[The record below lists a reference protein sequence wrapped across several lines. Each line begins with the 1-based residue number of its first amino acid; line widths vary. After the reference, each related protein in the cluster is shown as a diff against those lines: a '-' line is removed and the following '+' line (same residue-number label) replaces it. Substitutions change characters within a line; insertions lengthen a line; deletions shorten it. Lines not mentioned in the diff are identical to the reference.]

1 MNNNIFAPL
10 LVDIGE
16 NTTDSTVGWFITR
29 YLLFDHYT
37 IDSRLMKELVVL
49 VEVFGIEG
57 LNDLLNSGNLSIHM
71 SAYTTGQM
79 NYRFKNE
86 ENPRPSYMK
95 NYQQVILPY
104 GHFAP
109 TIVDIPNR
117 EEYVSYGFRNINNMG
132 YPPKRTKALKE
143 TIQNQ
148 LTQVPDTYDDISW
161 MKNALLSDSP
171 IAGQAIAN
179 NLGNRKNPIDISD
192 IKFHF
197 EYLDEDVIKVETNLT
212 QLTKMSEF
220 EAHKIV
226 EKSILNVGGFY
237 RRMSL
242 MKEYDSIAWFG
253 DQDSKLMT
261 LEVERIAIN
270 INSKA
275 QEDRLTRVIELAGL
289 PKLIDIKTLNAHTL
303 INLRNSRECIEFR
316 EWLKTSDA
324 KTDQDIKDEIKSYTT
339 AFKNMLGKFQ
349 IKLARFALTT
359 SVGAAT
365 SLNPLVGVAVGAADQ
380 FLVDRLIKRNSPIW
394 FINNEL
400 PKLYDPYK
408 Q

>member
-10 LVDIGE
+10 LIDIGE
-16 NTTDSTVGWFITR
+16 NTIDNTIGWFITR

-49 VEVFGIEG
+49 IEVFGIEG
-57 LNDLLNSGNLSIHM
+57 LNDLLNSENISIHM

-79 NYRFKNE
+79 NYKFENE
-86 ENPRPSYMK
+86 ENPRPSYIK
-95 NYQQVILPY
+95 NHEQIILPY
-104 GHFAP
+104 GHFSP
-109 TIVDIPNR
+109 SIVDITNR
-117 EEYVSYGFRNINNMG
+117 KEYVSHGFRNINNSG
-132 YPPKRTKALKE
+132 YSPKRTKVLKE
-143 TIQNQ
+143 TILSR
-148 LTQVPDTYDDISW
+148 LTQVPNTYDDVLW
-161 MKNALLSDSP
+161 MKNALSSDLP
-171 IAGQAIAN
+171 IARQAIVN
-179 NLGNRKNPIDISD
+179 NLGNSKNHINPTD

-197 EYLDEDVIKVETNLT
+197 TYLDEDVIRSETNLT

-220 EAHKIV
+220 EEHKIV

-253 DQDSKLMT
+253 DEDSKLMNI
-261 LEVERIAIN
+261 EVERIATN

-289 PKLIDIKTLNAHTL
+289 PKLVGIKTLNAHTL

-349 IKLARFALTT
+349 IRLARFAFTT
-359 SVGAAT
+359 SLGTGT
-365 SLNPLVGVAVGAADQ
+365 SLNPIIGLAVGAADQ
-380 FLVDRLIKRNSPIW
+380 FLFDRLTKRNSPIW

-400 PKLYDPYK
+400 PKLYDAYK

>member
-1 MNNNIFAPL
+1 
-10 LVDIGE
+10 
-16 NTTDSTVGWFITR
+16 
-29 YLLFDHYT
+29 
-37 IDSRLMKELVVL
+37 
-49 VEVFGIEG
+49 
-57 LNDLLNSGNLSIHM
+57 
-71 SAYTTGQM
+71 
-79 NYRFKNE
+79 
-86 ENPRPSYMK
+86 
-95 NYQQVILPY
+95 
-104 GHFAP
+104 
-109 TIVDIPNR
+109 
-117 EEYVSYGFRNINNMG
+117 
-132 YPPKRTKALKE
+132 
-143 TIQNQ
+143 
-148 LTQVPDTYDDISW
+148 
-161 MKNALLSDSP
+161 
-171 IAGQAIAN
+171 
-179 NLGNRKNPIDISD
+179 
-192 IKFHF
+192 
-197 EYLDEDVIKVETNLT
+197 
-212 QLTKMSEF
+212 
-220 EAHKIV
+220 
-226 EKSILNVGGFY
+226 
-237 RRMSL
+237 

>member
-10 LVDIGE
+10 LVDTGE
-16 NTTDSTVGWFITR
+16 NTIDNTVGWFITR

-49 VEVFGIEG
+49 IEVFGIEG

-71 SAYTTGQM
+71 SAYTAGQM
-79 NYRFKNE
+79 NYKFENE
-86 ENPRPSYMK
+86 EDPRPSYMK
-95 NYQQVILPY
+95 NHQQIILPY
-104 GHFAP
+104 GHFSP

-117 EEYVSYGFRNINNMG
+117 KEYVSHGFRNINNRG
-132 YPPKRTKALKE
+132 YSPKRTKALKE
-143 TIQNQ
+143 TILSR
-148 LTQVPDTYDDISW
+148 LTEVPNTYDDISW
-161 MKNALLSDSP
+161 MKNALSSDLP

-179 NLGNRKNPIDISD
+179 ALGNRKDHINLSD
-192 IKFHF
+192 IEFHF
-197 EYLDEDVIKVETNLT
+197 KYLDEDVIKAETNLT

-220 EAHKIV
+220 EEHKIV
-226 EKSILNVGGFY
+226 ERSILSIGGFY

-253 DQDSKLMT
+253 DEDSKLMT
-261 LEVERIAIN
+261 LEVERIAAN

-289 PKLIDIKTLNAHTL
+289 PKLVDIKTLNAQTL
-303 INLRNSRECIEFR
+303 ISLRNSRECIEFR

-324 KTDQDIKDEIKSYTT
+324 KTDQDIKDEIRSYTT

-349 IKLARFALTT
+349 IRLARFAFAT
-359 SVGAAT
+359 SVGTAT
-365 SLNPLVGVAVGAADQ
+365 SLNPMVGLAVGAVDQ
-380 FLVDRLIKRNSPIW
+380 FLIDRLIKRNSPIW